1 MKYRG
6 SITIEKS
13 IDGKR
18 FDSVPY
24 DYRRK
29 EDEQEC
35 KIIQW
40 KVNALSKYI
49 EQPPE
54 ALVLGKYEVETGIR
68 ADHLSRE
75 VYTEV
80 AKSIS
85 GSTISH
91 YVDMEFAI
99 RHLAFELL
107 HAPDDEFQEILD
119 IPLEELFKKVPGVQT
134 MWWLN

>member
-1 MKYRG
+1 MGYNG
-6 SITIEKS
+6 SITIEKN
-13 IDGKR
+13 IDSKR

-24 DYRRK
+24 GYRRE
-29 EDEQEC
+29 EDKLEC

-49 EQPPE
+49 EQPPDI
-54 ALVLGKYEVETGIR
+54 LVFSKYEAETGIR
-68 ADHLSRE
+68 TDYLSRE
-75 VYTEV
+75 VYTKV

-91 YVDMEFAI
+91 YVDMEFAV

-107 HAPDDEFQEILD
+107 HAQDDEFQEILD
-119 IPLEELFKKVPGVQT
+119 IPLEELYKKVPEVQT
-134 MWWLN
+134 MWWHN